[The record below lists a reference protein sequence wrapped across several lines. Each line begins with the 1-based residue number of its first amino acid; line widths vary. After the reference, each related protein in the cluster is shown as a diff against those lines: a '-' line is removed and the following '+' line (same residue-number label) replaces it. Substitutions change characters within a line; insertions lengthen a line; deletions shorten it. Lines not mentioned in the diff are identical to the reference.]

1 LAVDRTLGARFVERV
16 RGAGIDVTTLAD
28 VWGEQAAQRSD
39 VDWIRW
45 AAAHRRVAFTADESI
60 RYLRA
65 KRDAILSARLQ
76 VFCFPH
82 IGIDVAE
89 QVRRAVRLTGSMRR
103 LATERP
109 GPWLAVL
116 YDDRI
121 AVSWPTPAPSPAR
134 PASGTDR

>member
-1 LAVDRTLGARFVERV
+1 M
-16 RGAGIDVTTLAD
+16 TTLDD
-28 VWGEQAAQRSD
+28 VWAQDAAQRSD

-60 RYLRA
+60 RYLKA
-65 KRDAILSARLQ
+65 KREAILSARLQ

-82 IGIDVAE
+82 TGIDVAE
-89 QVRRAVRLTGSMRR
+89 QVRRTVRLAGSMRR

-116 YDDRI
+116 YDDRL
-121 AVSWPTPAPSPAR
+121 AVSWPDRRPAPPGAPGTAR
-134 PASGTDR
+134 